1 MNEYLKQ
8 LEALLSEPMASVRE
22 RERAA
27 FDRELAKCE
36 GRLVL
41 VGAGNLG
48 RRVLSCLRSAGI
60 SPLAFTD
67 NGRARWGTEVD
78 NLPVLSPEI
87 SAERFGSSALFV
99 VTIWSP
105 GHRYAD
111 TRTQLLGIGCRNVI
125 CATRL
130 RWRFADQLLPDYC
143 QDLPHKVYEQ
153 ASSVLEAARLMAD
166 DFSREEFLRQV
177 RWRALGDF
185 GELSPPQPH
194 QYFPDGLFRLS
205 PQEVFVDCGAYDGI
219 TVRRFLKRVPGFLRI
234 CAIDADP
241 RNYEQL
247 VHTVSALPGRDRIE
261 MHHLAVGADR
271 ATVRFQSTGTVQA
284 AVSSDGDI
292 EVEQVSLDELLQGA
306 EPTFIKMDIEG
317 AEWGALE
324 GARRLIRQSQPLL
337 AVCVYH
343 TPSDLWRIPLKIHE
357 LAPKHSLYLRPHVE
371 DGWDLVCY
379 AIPPERVSAMD
390 GSARN
395 KSQGIEHGEKS

>member
-1 MNEYLKQ
+1 VNEYLRE
-8 LEALLSEPMASVRE
+8 LESFLSEPLASVRE
-22 RERAA
+22 RERTA

-48 RRVLSCLRSAGI
+48 RRALSCLRSAGVT
-60 SPLAFTD
+60 PLAFTD
-67 NGRARWGTEVD
+67 NGRALWGTEVD

-87 SAERFGSSALFV
+87 AAERFGSSALFV

-111 TRTQLLGIGCRNVI
+111 TRAQLLRIGCRNVI

-130 RWRFADQLLPDYC
+130 RWKFADQLLPDYC
-143 QDLPHKVYEQ
+143 QDLPHQVYEQ
-153 ASSVLEAARLMAD
+153 ASFVLEAAALMAD
-166 DFSREEFLRQV
+166 DFSRQEYFRQV

-194 QYFPDGLFRLS
+194 QYFPDGLFCLS
-205 PQEVFVDCGAYDGI
+205 PKEVFVDCGAYDGVTI
-219 TVRRFLKRVPGFLRI
+219 RRFLKRAPGFLRI

-241 RNYEQL
+241 RNYKQL
-247 VHTVSALPGRDRIE
+247 VRTISALPERDRIE
-261 MHHLAVGADR
+261 AHNLAVGADH
-271 ATVRFQSTGTVQA
+271 AVVRFQSTGTVQA

-292 EVEQVSLDELLQGA
+292 EVEQVPLDELLKGT

-317 AEWGALE
+317 AELGALE
-324 GARRLIRQSQPLL
+324 GARHLIRQSQPLL

-379 AIPPERVSAMD
+379 AVPSERL
-390 GSARN
+390 RQCN
-395 KSQGIEHGEKS
+395 

>member
-1 MNEYLKQ
+1 MNEYLRE
-8 LEALLSEPMASVRE
+8 LESLLSEPVVSVRE
-22 RERAA
+22 RERTT

-48 RRVLSCLRSAGI
+48 RRALSCLQSAGI
-60 SPLAFTD
+60 RPLAFTD
-67 NGRARWGTEVD
+67 NGRALWGTEID
-78 NLPVLSPEI
+78 SLPVLSPEVA
-87 SAERFGSSALFV
+87 AEQFGSSALFV

-111 TRTQLLGIGCRNVI
+111 TRAHLLRIGCRNVI

-130 RWRFADQLLPDYC
+130 RWKFAHLLLPDYC
-143 QDLPHKVYEQ
+143 QDLPHKVYEDTG
-153 ASSVLEAARLMAD
+153 SVLEAAKLMAD
-166 DFSREEFLRQV
+166 DFSRGEYLRQI
-177 RWRALGDF
+177 RWRALGDL
-185 GELSPPQPH
+185 GELYPPHPH

-205 PQEVFVDCGAYDGI
+205 TQEVFVDCGAYDGVTI
-219 TVRRFLKRVPGFLRI
+219 RRFLKRTPGFLRI
-234 CAIDADP
+234 FAIDADP
-241 RNYEQL
+241 RNYKQL
-247 VHTVSALPGRDRIE
+247 VRTISGLPERDRIE
-261 MHHLAVGADR
+261 AHYLAVGANR

-292 EVEQVSLDELLQGA
+292 EVEQVPLDELLKGA

-317 AEWGALE
+317 AELGALE
-324 GARRLIRQSQPLL
+324 GARHLIRESQPLL

-379 AIPPERVSAMD
+379 AVPSERLSAID
-390 GSARN
+390 RSAT
-395 KSQGIEHGEKS
+395 SLS